1 MEPETHSK
9 HDSKINVEMKKAE
22 NTQDSQV
29 FIEDKTKFYYIWTF
43 ILKTIQTRYVSVP
56 QVQIHIHRDT

>member
-29 FIEDKTKFYYIWTF
+29 FIEDKTKFYYI
-43 ILKTIQTRYVSVP
+43 
-56 QVQIHIHRDT
+56 